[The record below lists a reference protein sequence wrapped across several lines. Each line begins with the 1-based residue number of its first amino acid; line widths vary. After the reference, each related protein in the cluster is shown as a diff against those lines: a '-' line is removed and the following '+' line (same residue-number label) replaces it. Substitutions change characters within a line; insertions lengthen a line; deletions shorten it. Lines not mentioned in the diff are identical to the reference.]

1 MTIQTF
7 KQALEQSGVVKEKIH
22 AIEYNV
28 SNLYSAIVRLDEHH
42 LQILADDFPE
52 ILNACRV
59 FGAYQAG
66 DSTFEKVKAS
76 KK

>member
-1 MTIQTF
+1 MTIQSF

-22 AIEYNV
+22 SIEWSV
-28 SNLYSAIVRLDEHH
+28 SNLYSAIVRLDEQH

-52 ILNACRV
+52 ILNACRI
-59 FGAYQAG
+59 FGAYQPG
-66 DSTFEKVKAS
+66 DNTFENVKAS

>member
-1 MTIQTF
+1 MTIKNF
-7 KQALEQSGVVKEKIH
+7 KEALEQSGVVKEKIH
-22 AIEYNV
+22 AIEWSV
-28 SNLYSAIVRLDEHH
+28 SSLYSTVVRLDEHH

>member
-1 MTIQTF
+1 MPIKSF
-7 KQALEQSGVVKEKIH
+7 KEALEQSGVVKEKIH
-22 AIEYNV
+22 AIEWSV
-28 SNLYSAIVRLDEHH
+28 SSLYSAVVRLDEHH

-52 ILNACRV
+52 ILNACRA